1 MKWKKHKSKKLLP
14 AALKS
19 EAKNH
24 WSFWDKKHTYA
35 MKQFIK
41 KEYQKLFRYGWSN
54 VRLRSYFLKQ
64 SQSLLVLKRQSAV
77 QVKPVELTRW
87 TKVGLCFQSL
97 MYKKIIDSKVRNTL
111 ANELMMYH
119 MKVWSL
125 S

>member
-35 MKQFIK
+35 MKQFMK

-54 VRLRSYFLKQ
+54 EQAEKLFPKTKSK
-64 SQSLLVLKRQSAV
+64 SIG
-77 QVKPVELTRW
+77 VKE
-87 TKVGLCFQSL
+87 TKCCTS
-97 MYKKIIDSKVRNTL
+97 
-111 ANELMMYH
+111 
-119 MKVWSL
+119 
-125 S
+125 